1 MNFIQLESVL
11 AVDDP
16 TAPSTR
22 NRGMSQPAAPSKSK
36 AKPLLD
42 REQTHR
48 FVDDIFAV
56 VDLHAKRIESLAN
69 GVSGVLQAA
78 TLSIHAVGQAYAAL
92 AEIQPKHGIKQVD
105 RLLSNAAL
113 DVEQLLAPWA
123 GFVLGGRKE
132 VVLSLDWT
140 DFDDDDHTTLCAYVV
155 TTHGRATPLAWKTVE
170 KSTLAGRRSE
180 LEQAMICRLHAAIP
194 SGIDVILLAD
204 RGFGDQV
211 LYEVL
216 DGLGWDFVIRFR
228 GNIQVEHQ
236 GTMRPAKDWLF
247 PTRRARLLAGAC
259 VTTDRAQVSA
269 VVVTQDRRMKEPWCL
284 ATSLGQ
290 RKAQEVVGLY
300 AKRFTIEE
308 TFRDQKDLRFGLG
321 LRATHIRNAQRRD
334 RLLLLAAIAQA
345 LLTLLGAAAEEC
357 GMDRWLKANT
367 VKRRTHSLFR
377 QGLYWYSA
385 IPNMREDW
393 LRPLMEAFDRI
404 VSQHAVFQMVYAV
417 I

>member
-1 MNFIQLESVL
+1 LPVAAE
-11 AVDDP
+11 ADDP
-16 TAPSTR
+16 EIRTARYGS
-22 NRGMSQPAAPSKSK
+22 MSQPTVPAQPKPSRH
-36 AKPLLD
+36 PLLD
-42 REQTHR
+42 REQTHQ
-48 FVDDIFAV
+48 FVDGIFAA
-56 VDLHAKRIESLAN
+56 VDLHAKRVESLAN

-78 TLSIHAVGQAYAAL
+78 TLSIHAIGQAYAAL
-92 AEIQPKHGIKQVD
+92 AEILPKHGIKQVD
-105 RLLSNAAL
+105 RLLSNPAL
-113 DVEQLLAPWA
+113 DVEQLCVPWA
-123 GFVLGGRKE
+123 SFVLGGRKE

-155 TTHGRATPLAWKTVE
+155 TQHGRATPLCWKTVE

-180 LEQAMICRLHAAIP
+180 IEQHLLCRLHATLPHDLRIT
-194 SGIDVILLAD
+194 LLAD

-216 DGLGWDFVIRFR
+216 DGMGWDFVIRFR
-228 GNIQVEHQ
+228 GNIQVEHE
-236 GTMRPAKDWLF
+236 GTVRPAKDWLP
-247 PTRRARLLAGAC
+247 PTRRARLLRGAR
-259 VTTDRAQVSA
+259 VTADRAEVGA
-269 VVVTQDRRMKEPWCL
+269 VVVVHDRRMKDLWCL
-284 ATSLGQ
+284 ATSLTE
-290 RKAQEVVGLY
+290 RKAQEIVALY
-300 AKRFTIEE
+300 GKRFTIEE

-321 LRATHIRNAQRRD
+321 LRATHIKHAQRRD

-345 LLTLLGAAAEEC
+345 LLTLLGAAAEAC

-385 IPNMREDW
+385 IPTMREAW

-404 VSQHAVFQMVYAV
+404 VAQHSVFQRVFAV